1 MSDSKIRF
9 LTIPE
14 AAVVLRVSRNAAY
27 LAARRYRQTAGE
39 EGLPNVAIGGSYR
52 VPAAVIERMAEM
64 SVPQGVV

>member
-1 MSDSKIRF
+1 MSDSKIQF

-27 LAARRYRQTAGE
+27 LAARRYRQTAGR

-52 VPAAVIERMAEM
+52 VPAAVIERMTLM
-64 SVPQGVV
+64 KVSSGVS